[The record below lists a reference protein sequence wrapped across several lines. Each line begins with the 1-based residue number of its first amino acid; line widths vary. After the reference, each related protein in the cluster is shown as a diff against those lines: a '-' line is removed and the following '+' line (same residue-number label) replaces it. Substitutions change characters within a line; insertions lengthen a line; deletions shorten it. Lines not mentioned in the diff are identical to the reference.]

1 MRASFKEAQFLGHC
15 IGKIIWL
22 SYLFWIFFRCYL
34 TPKRK
39 GNMTCMGLWKVRIR
53 GQAEVDMVFTNKI
66 QRMVLKV
73 ICSSSMF
80 LFLPFIINVKMLSIY
95 ILIKSWA
102 PWSNIHTSECKGPKI
117 KPDSRHFIFLL
128 SDVASRPDRDQ
139 HFRKRKLETTPVG
152 LGQPGSC
159 QFTLKLDQIWAETMD
174 NAGND
179 KFWSASVKN

>member
-1 MRASFKEAQFLGHC
+1 
-15 IGKIIWL
+15 
-22 SYLFWIFFRCYL
+22 
-34 TPKRK
+34 
-39 GNMTCMGLWKVRIR
+39 
-53 GQAEVDMVFTNKI
+53 
-66 QRMVLKV
+66 MVLKV

-117 KPDSRHFIFLL
+117 KPDSWHLFSYSGILIQARAINTLG
-128 SDVASRPDRDQ
+128 RGR
-139 HFRKRKLETTPVG
+139 RETTPVG
-152 LGQPGSC
+152 LGQAGSC

-179 KFWSASVKN
+179 KFWSASVKTDTSVIVSVRLWRLWQHSTLTCSMLLGQHTTYCPV